1 MERNYCINE
10 NVRSNKA
17 KRAKKRINIKFIIFI
32 LIIFILLLNKGVL
45 TIGKRLIEDI
55 NIIDKKEENIN
66 PEDFAINDKYLG
78 IGQKRVEGMDGYDT
92 TFTSTGNKFYKE
104 YKQVG
109 NASWKDKSYW
119 GGSFEEN
126 GCGLAAIA
134 TLLSGYNMNYTPEDL
149 RKIYI
154 NFPGEHLEGDQM
166 ASELKERFEIDN
178 TDFLYADIYFRK
190 KYIFE
195 HLNKDK
201 PILICV
207 WNKPDDKWT
216 TASHY
221 LLLLAC
227 DNDNKVYVSNPNGL
241 YGKNK
246 MSGWYNAEDILPY
259 IAKAMFIN
267 E

>member
-1 MERNYCINE
+1 MSLE
-10 NVRSNKA
+10 KA
-17 KRAKKRINIKFIIFI
+17 KEYLKKFNLESNIMEFDTSSATVEEAAKAIGCKESEIAKTLSFII
-32 LIIFILLLNKGVL
+32 
-45 TIGKRLIEDI
+45 E
-55 NIIDKKEENIN
+55 
-66 PEDFAINDKYLG
+66 
-78 IGQKRVEGMDGYDT
+78 
-92 TFTSTGNKFYKE
+92 
-104 YKQVG
+104 
-109 NASWKDKSYW
+109 
-119 GGSFEEN
+119 
-126 GCGLAAIA
+126 
-134 TLLSGYNMNYTPEDL
+134 
-149 RKIYI
+149 
-154 NFPGEHLEGDQM
+154 
-166 ASELKERFEIDN
+166 
-178 TDFLYADIYFRK
+178 
-190 KYIFE
+190 
-195 HLNKDK
+195 DK